1 MLSYLWPIALIVLSN
16 VVYQVCAKSVPE
28 GMNPFASL
36 TVTYLVAAL
45 ASAVLFFTLGRGGNI
60 FAEYK
65 KINFAP
71 LVLGLVIVGLEVGVI
86 FAYRA
91 GWQISKMAI
100 VQASV
105 VAVALIV
112 VGRFAF
118 DEGITWNKLVGVGV
132 CVVGLV
138 LINLR

>member
-1 MLSYLWPIALIVLSN
+1 MLSYVWPIALIVLSN

-60 FAEYK
+60 LSEYK

-118 DEGITWNKLVGVGV
+118 GEWITWNKLVGVGV

>member
-1 MLSYLWPIALIVLSN
+1 MLSYVWPIALIVLSN
-16 VVYQVCAKSVPE
+16 VVYQVCTKSVPE

-86 FAYRA
+86 SRTARA
-91 GWQISKMAI
+91 GRSAKWRSYRR
-100 VQASV
+100 ASSPS
-105 VAVALIV
+105 L
-112 VGRFAF
+112 
-118 DEGITWNKLVGVGV
+118 
-132 CVVGLV
+132 
-138 LINLR
+138 